1 MQNKQIIDFEALIR
15 GARKVVR
22 VADSVEFFGIL
33 DCLEEQVSDPDISG
47 KFHFNRVQ
55 LLDSFLAGRFY
66 VLKILE
72 EENDSVF
79 MNGREMRKLDYFIP
93 QSWNCFKAFCTTY
106 KDGGVNIYWS
116 DNLVQSLG
124 MEKLFRQMVG

>member
-1 MQNKQIIDFEALIR
+1 MQNNQNIDFEALIR
-15 GARKVVR
+15 GARKIVR
-22 VADSVEFFGIL
+22 VADSTEFFGIL
-33 DCLEEQVSDPDISG
+33 DCLEEQVSDPNVSE

-79 MNGREMRKLDYFIP
+79 RNGREMRKLDYFIP
-93 QSWNCFKAFCTTY
+93 QSWNCFKAFCTTD
-106 KDGGVNIYWS
+106 KDGSVNIYWS